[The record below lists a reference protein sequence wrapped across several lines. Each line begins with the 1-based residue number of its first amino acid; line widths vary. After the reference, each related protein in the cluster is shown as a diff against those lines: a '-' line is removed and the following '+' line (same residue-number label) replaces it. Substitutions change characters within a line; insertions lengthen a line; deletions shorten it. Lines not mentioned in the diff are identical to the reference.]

1 MNNPDQPLY
10 KKDEEIPK
18 IKSNKGDDRIV
29 GMLIKQI
36 LIIFFSQNIIFKKS
50 DTFFSFKNVKN
61 SKFIFFWLLNF

>member
-36 LIIFFSQNIIFKKS
+36 LIIFFSQNISTHNLSTQKI
-50 DTFFSFKNVKN
+50 
-61 SKFIFFWLLNF
+61 